1 MGRFEWLFQDVLLD
15 WDQNLYLQIMVDK
28 KDAESVLQIK
38 KSFHHKG
45 ISPLSGDTD
54 FGSITTTLCQ
64 LQVSKGAVYL
74 RIGKG

>member
-1 MGRFEWLFQDVLLD
+1 MVVPRCPFRLRSEPLLANYGG
-15 WDQNLYLQIMVDK
+15 QKGCRKCSSNKEEFPPQ
-28 KDAESVLQIK
+28 
-38 KSFHHKG
+38 KG